1 MTACTLLVIQV
12 RKNFKAKTE
21 IVCVIGRVKK
31 VFVKNRTS
39 LSISTLV
46 IDLCTE
52 PYVLHRLD
60 VRGSL
65 LESRF
70 SSQLIWCTFG
80 HLIPIGSNGMKSILK
95 ELLACILKRCPLK
108 LILCD

>member
-46 IDLCTE
+46 
-52 PYVLHRLD
+52 VVASAD

-80 HLIPIGSNGMKSILK
+80 HLIPIGSNGMKLILK
-95 ELLACILKRCPLK
+95 ELLAYILTRRPLK